1 MADDNVSFTDAGD
14 PAPAAGGANGGS
26 SAMLDLLGTLNKKD
40 EDKKKAKKG
49 KKTKKSKG
57 KTKTKK
63 VRKADKFESQNFL
76 YRIEGTIFCAG
87 IIVGIVV
94 LLAFIIGAIIFG
106 VKSNGHFV
114 DYMQPLWGASDENR
128 DTSGAD

>member
-14 PAPAAGGANGGS
+14 PSPAPGGANGGS

-40 EDKKKAKKG
+40 EEKKKKG
-49 KKTKKSKG
+49 KKGKKEKKSKG
-57 KTKTKK
+57 KAKTKK

-94 LLAFIIGAIIFG
+94 LLAFIIGAIVFS
-106 VKSNGHFV
+106 VATNGNLV
-114 DYMQPLWGASDENR
+114 SYMQPLWGATDEN
-128 DTSGAD
+128 SGGDN